1 MKIWKIKQYLPAL
14 LLYVQRRLEGERGF
28 LVAVRTRDICGVDK
42 RCGMAVHSLMMRLV
56 EKGLARQFKKG
67 NIPNREE
74 GCEGG
79 LNSFEEVDMTTAA
92 RRIRT
97 VAAVFELS
105 QKLGILQYVEYEPPP
120 REWCTNDGC
129 LYEGL
134 LTAEGCRRGVCVRYR
149 VWVHSRD
156 RRTWG
161 AKERWRRRRD
171 EEAGG
176 CIRQQVADA
185 LWELAEKYDVGVWY
199 EYVRVGVG
207 VNQYDV
213 FCGVV
218 VNGVRLDQPY
228 CRAVEEC
235 VEEMLREYKRELER
249 LREPPEPALV
259 IKIDPAEELLKEWPE
274 LQAFGVEWVRK
285 WLDLRERL
293 MEIAKVMRRF
303 PWMADVVRQRP
314 VSILHPYMIEVYVAK
329 DGSEACIS
337 LTPPKAY
344 CAQNGAVKETRLEL
358 EFSRYE
364 TYEGKIK
371 EVYRPKGLLAF
382 AAAAKEYVRVL

>member
-1 MKIWKIKQYLPAL
+1 
-14 LLYVQRRLEGERGF
+14 
-28 LVAVRTRDICGVDK
+28 
-42 RCGMAVHSLMMRLV
+42 
-56 EKGLARQFKKG
+56 
-67 NIPNREE
+67 
-74 GCEGG
+74 
-79 LNSFEEVDMTTAA
+79 MTTAA
-92 RRIRT
+92 KKIKT
-97 VAAVFELS
+97 TAAVFELP

-129 LYEGL
+129 LYEGV

-156 RRTWG
+156 RRRWE
-161 AKERWRRRRD
+161 AKERWRRRS
-171 EEAGG
+171 EEVGG

-185 LWELAEKYDVGVWY
+185 LWELSGKYEVGVWY

-235 VEEMLREYKRELER
+235 VEEMLRDYRREVER
-249 LREPPEPALV
+249 LREPPEQALV
-259 IKIDPAEELLKEWPE
+259 ISSDLAEELLWEWPE
-274 LQAFGVEWVRK
+274 LQAFGVEWVRR

-293 MEIAKVMRRF
+293 IEIAKVMRRF
-303 PWMADVVRQRP
+303 PWVVEVVKQRP
-314 VSILHPYMIEVYVAK
+314 ISILHPYMVEVYVAR

-337 LTPPKAY
+337 LTPSKAF
-344 CAQNGAVKETRLEL
+344 CAQNGAVKETKLEL
-358 EFSRYE
+358 EFKRYE
-364 TYEGKIK
+364 THEEKIR

-382 AAAAKEYVRVL
+382 TTAVREYVRLL